1 MSEKKLVMLID
12 GMALLFR
19 GFYAT
24 PVFRTTQ
31 GVPINAITQ
40 WIKYFLHAVDHFN
53 PSHVVCCW
61 DMGAKT
67 FRSELSSAYKANR
80 SEAPDDLIPQF
91 NLIKQVIEEG
101 FRIPNVGVVGY
112 EGDDI
117 IGTLS
122 KLYCEHMDVIIL
134 TGDHD
139 NLQLVSER
147 VKVAIMKKGL
157 GNYKIYSPNV
167 LMEEKGITPRQFID
181 VKAIMGDTSDNIA
194 GVKGIGEV
202 GALKL
207 IKQYRDIEGILDNLS
222 LLTPS
227 MRKKIENDLQSLH
240 LSRNLATIKC
250 DVPLEHDMETS
261 SLTYRKEQLQQ
272 TFEKYEL
279 KILMNT
285 VRLDF

>member
-1 MSEKKLVMLID
+1 MSDKKLVMLID

-24 PVFRTTQ
+24 PVFRTAQ
-31 GVPINAITQ
+31 GVPINGITQ
-40 WIKYFLHAVDHFN
+40 WIKYFFNAMDHFG
-53 PSHVVCCW
+53 PTHVVCCW

-67 FRSELSSAYKANR
+67 FRSDLSSAYKANR

-91 NLIKQVIEEG
+91 DLIKQVVEEG
-101 FRIPNVGVVGY
+101 FSIPNVGVVGY
-112 EGDDI
+112 EGDDV

-122 KLYCEHMDVIIL
+122 RIYSQHMDVIIL

-139 NLQLVSER
+139 NLQLVSDK
-147 VKVAIMKKGL
+147 VKVAIMKKGV
-157 GNYKIYSPNV
+157 GNYKVYCPET
-167 LMEEKGITPRQFID
+167 LMEEKGITPTQFID
-181 VKAIMGDTSDNIA
+181 VKAIMGDVSDNIA

-207 IKQYRDIEGILDNLS
+207 IKQFHNIEGILDNLA

-240 LSRNLATIKC
+240 LSRDLATIRC
-250 DVPLEHDMETS
+250 DVPLEHDIINST
-261 SLTYRKEQLQQ
+261 LTIRKEHLKN

-279 KILMNT
+279 KLLMKTIN
-285 VRLDF
+285 